1 MHWSRRPNVLIFVT
15 KLNPKIIFIM
25 KLMKF
30 FFTLILVCSLA
41 FACKSDK
48 KEAAVDAVEE
58 AAEETSDAASE
69 AATTVEEGA
78 EATSAE
84 AEEAVDNAEEAAEE
98 AVEEVAE
105 KKITVVFPKDTKLQN
120 ETKDAIKELV
130 EGHPEIEAHFH
141 SAYGFAVYPKITKGG
156 LGIGGAGGP
165 GLVFDDKTVIGESKL
180 AQATFG
186 LQAGGQ
192 QYMEVIFFEDQP
204 ALDRFTAGKVKFSGQ
219 ASAVAL
225 KDGASVDIDYQD
237 GVAIFTKTI
246 GGLMAEA
253 SVGGQSFKYKPGV
266 N

>member
-1 MHWSRRPNVLIFVT
+1 
-15 KLNPKIIFIM
+15 M
-25 KLMKF
+25 KLMKLL
-30 FFTLILVCSLA
+30 FTLMLVSALA
-41 FACKSDK
+41 FSCKSEK
-48 KEAAVDAVEE
+48 KEAGDAMDAAVEETSEAAEEATDTAEEAADATEE
-58 AAEETSDAASE
+58 AAEEVSEEATDAA
-69 AATTVEEGA
+69 
-78 EATSAE
+78 
-84 AEEAVDNAEEAAEE
+84 EAVED

-105 KKITVVFPKDTKLQN
+105 KKITVVFPKDTKLQD
-120 ETKDAIKELV
+120 ETKEAIKDLV
-130 EGHPEIEAHFH
+130 DGHPEIESHFH
-141 SAYGFAVYPKITKGG
+141 SAYGFAVFHKITKGG
-156 LGIGGAGGP
+156 LGIGGAGGK
-165 GLVFDDKTVIGESKL
+165 GLVFDNKTVIGESKL

-253 SVGGQSFKYKPGV
+253 SVGGQSFKFKPGIK
-266 N
+266 

>member
-1 MHWSRRPNVLIFVT
+1 
-15 KLNPKIIFIM
+15 M
-25 KLMKF
+25 KLMKI
-30 FFTLILVCSLA
+30 FFTLMLVSSLA
-41 FACKSDK
+41 FSCKSDK
-48 KEAAVDAVEE
+48 KEAAEDAVEE
-58 AAEETSDAASE
+58 VAAESEDTAAETEEPAA
-69 AATTVEEGA
+69 EGA
-78 EATSAE
+78 EATS
-84 AEEAVDNAEEAAEE
+84 EEATEAAENSDEAGEE
-98 AVEEVAE
+98 AVEEAGEAVAE

-120 ETKDAIKELV
+120 ETKDAIKNLV
-130 EGHPEIEAHFH
+130 DGNPEIEAHFH
-141 SAYGFAVYPKITKGG
+141 SAYGFAVFPKITKGG
-156 LGIGGAGGP
+156 LGIGGAGGH
-165 GLVFDDKTVIGESKL
+165 GLVFDNKTVIGESKL

>member
-1 MHWSRRPNVLIFVT
+1 
-15 KLNPKIIFIM
+15 M
-25 KLMKF
+25 KLMKI

-41 FACKSDK
+41 FSCKSDK

-58 AAEETSDAASE
+58 ATEETGEAVSE
-69 AATTVEEGA
+69 TEVVEEGT
-78 EATSAE
+78 EATSVE
-84 AEEAVDNAEEAAEE
+84 ETEVVEEAGEA
-98 AVEEVAE
+98 VAE
-105 KKITVVFPKDTKLQN
+105 KKITVVFPKDTKLQD
-120 ETKDAIKELV
+120 ETKDAMKELV
-130 EGHPEIEAHFH
+130 AGNPEIETHFH
-141 SAYGFAVYPKITKGG
+141 SAYGFAVFHKITKGG
-156 LGIGGAGGP
+156 LGIGGAGGA

-204 ALDRFTAGKVKFSGQ
+204 ALDRFTKGKVKFSGQ

-253 SVGGQSFKYKPGV
+253 SVGGQSFKYKPGI

>member
-1 MHWSRRPNVLIFVT
+1 
-15 KLNPKIIFIM
+15 M
-25 KLMKF
+25 KLMKI
-30 FFTLILVCSLA
+30 FFTMILVCTLA
-41 FACKSDK
+41 FSCKSDK

-58 AAEETSDAASE
+58 AAEATDEAVSETSDA
-69 AATTVEEGA
+69 VEENA
-78 EATSAE
+78 EATS
-84 AEEAVDNAEEAAEE
+84 EEAATEAAETAEE
-98 AVEEVAE
+98 AVEEAGEVVAE
-105 KKITVVFPKDTKLQN
+105 KKITVVFPKDTKLQD
-120 ETKDAIKELV
+120 ETKVAIKELV
-130 EGHPEIEAHFH
+130 AGHPEIEAHFH
-141 SAYGFAVYPKITKGG
+141 SAYGFAVFPKITKGG
-156 LGIGGAGGP
+156 LGIGGAGGH
-165 GLVFDDKTVIGESKL
+165 GLVFDNKTVTGESKL

-237 GVAIFTKTI
+237 GVAIFTKAI

-253 SVGGQSFKYKPGV
+253 SVGGQSFKYKPGI

>member
-1 MHWSRRPNVLIFVT
+1 M
-15 KLNPKIIFIM
+15 KIM
-25 KLMKF
+25 
-30 FFTLILVCSLA
+30 FTLMLVSVLA
-41 FACKSDK
+41 FSCKSDK
-48 KEAAVDAVEE
+48 KEAAEDAVEE
-58 AAEETSDAASE
+58 VATETEAAVADTEEPAAEA
-69 AATTVEEGA
+69 A
-78 EATSAE
+78 EATS
-84 AEEAVDNAEEAAEE
+84 EEGVEAAENADE
-98 AVEEVAE
+98 AVEEAGEAIAE
-105 KKITVVFPKDTKLQN
+105 KKITVVFPKDTKLQD
-120 ETKDAIKELV
+120 ETKEAIKELV
-130 EGHPEIEAHFH
+130 DGHPEIEAHFH
-141 SAYGFAVYPKITKGG
+141 SAYGFAVFPKITKGG
-156 LGIGGAGGP
+156 LGIGGAGGH
-165 GLVFDDKTVIGESKL
+165 GLVFDNKTVIGESKL

-253 SVGGQSFKYKPGV
+253 SVGGQSFKYKPGI

>member
-1 MHWSRRPNVLIFVT
+1 MFEG
-15 KLNPKIIFIM
+15 
-25 KLMKF
+25 
-30 FFTLILVCSLA
+30 LVGLVVMIS
-41 FACKSDK
+41 
-48 KEAAVDAVEE
+48 VGTEE
-58 AAEETSDAASE
+58 PEVVAEEDSE
-69 AATTVEEGA
+69 ALT
-78 EATSAE
+78 
-84 AEEAVDNAEEAAEE
+84 
-98 AVEEVAE
+98 E

-120 ETKDAIKELV
+120 EVKDAMTELV
-130 EGHPEIEAHFH
+130 DGNPELESHF
-141 SAYGFAVYPKITKGG
+141 SKAYGFAVFPKITKGG
-156 LGIGGAGGP
+156 LGIGGAGGK
-165 GLVFDDKTVIGESKL
+165 GLVFDNKSVIGESRL

-204 ALDRFTAGKVKFSGQ
+204 ALDRFTSGKVKFSGQ

-253 SVGGQSFKYKPGV
+253 SVGGQSFKYKPGI